1 MKLNYK
7 SSMWEYYNTFFY
19 NIKMICMVFN
29 LKFMDV
35 PQKIITLE
43 NIKEIVSDDSVKR
56 INFSSTHANA
66 LKRYKDQWKIT
77 LPFKDSIQ
85 PIIKKEIGNDID
97 LFVSDYGGVW
107 RSITNE
113 EYDKWH
119 AFITDYKNIVFLRDC
134 LDISLSLSMNIIKN
148 ESRTEIG
155 ELEYQSK
162 YNGKNDAEERLVSL
176 CKEWINKLPYYKDA
190 DLICAVPSRTPNNLP
205 QRIVSK
211 LGITATNISNSI
223 YWTSKTRNVKDA
235 EKVEDKISIL
245 EESGFTINNK
255 EQLKNKVVILFDD
268 LYMSGVT
275 LQYIAMKLKEAGV
288 QRVLGLTIVKSRS
301 NSTR

>member
-1 MKLNYK
+1 
-7 SSMWEYYNTFFY
+7 
-19 NIKMICMVFN
+19 
-29 LKFMDV
+29 MDV
-35 PQKIITLE
+35 PQKAITLE
-43 NIKEIVSDDSVKR
+43 NIKESVSSNSTKR
-56 INFSSTHANA
+56 INFSSSHAGA
-66 LKRYKDQWKIT
+66 LKKYNDQWKIT

-97 LFVSDYGGVW
+97 LFDSDYGGVW
-107 RSITNE
+107 RFITNE

-119 AFITDYKNIVFLRDC
+119 DFITYYKNIVFLRDC
-134 LDISLSLSMNIIKN
+134 LDISLSLSMNIIEN

-162 YNGKNDAEERLVSL
+162 YNSNNDAEEQLVSL

-190 DLICAVPSRTPNNLP
+190 DLICAVPSNTPNNLP
-205 QRIVSK
+205 QRIVDK
-211 LGITATNISNSI
+211 LDITATNISNTI
-223 YWTSKTRNVKDA
+223 LWTSKTRNVKDA
-235 EKVEDKISIL
+235 ENVEDKISIL

>member
-1 MKLNYK
+1 MA
-7 SSMWEYYNTFFY
+7 
-19 NIKMICMVFN
+19 FN
-29 LKFMDV
+29 SKNLLFMDV
-35 PQKIITLE
+35 PQKTITLE
-43 NIKEIVSDDSVKR
+43 NIKEIVSDDSTKR
-56 INFSSTHANA
+56 INFSSTHARA
-66 LKRYKDQWKIT
+66 LKEYKDQWKIT

-119 AFITDYKNIVFLRDC
+119 DFITYYKNIVFLRDC
-134 LDISLSLSMNIIKN
+134 LDISLSLSMNIIEN

-162 YNGKNDAEERLVSL
+162 YNNNNDAEEQLVSL

-190 DLICAVPSRTPNNLP
+190 DLICAVPSNTPNNLP
-205 QRIVSK
+205 QRIADK
-211 LGITATNISNSI
+211 LDITATNISNTI
-223 YWTSKTRNVKDA
+223 LWTSKTRNVKDA
-235 EKVEDKISIL
+235 ENVEDKISIL

-275 LQYIAMKLKEAGV
+275 LQYIAMKLKKAGV

>member
-1 MKLNYK
+1 MA
-7 SSMWEYYNTFFY
+7 
-19 NIKMICMVFN
+19 FN
-29 LKFMDV
+29 FKNLLFMGV
-35 PQKIITLE
+35 PQKAITLE
-43 NIKEIVSDDSVKR
+43 NIKEIVSSNSTKR
-56 INFSSTHANA
+56 INFSSSHAGA
-66 LKRYKDQWKIT
+66 LKEYKDQWKIT
-77 LPFKDSIQ
+77 LPFKESIQ

-119 AFITDYKNIVFLRDC
+119 DFITRYKNIVFLRDC
-134 LDISLSLSMNIIKN
+134 LDISLSLSMNIIEN

-162 YNGKNDAEERLVSL
+162 YNSNNDAEEQLVSL

-190 DLICAVPSRTPNNLP
+190 DLICAVPSNTPNNLP
-205 QRIVSK
+205 QRIVDK
-211 LGITATNISNSI
+211 LDITATNISNTIS
-223 YWTSKTRNVKDA
+223 WTSKTKDVKNA

-245 EESGFTINNK
+245 EESGFTIDNI
-255 EQLKNKVVILFDD
+255 EQLKDKVIILFDD

>member
-1 MKLNYK
+1 MA
-7 SSMWEYYNTFFY
+7 
-19 NIKMICMVFN
+19 FN
-29 LKFMDV
+29 FKNLLFMDV
-35 PQKIITLE
+35 PQKAITLE
-43 NIKEIVSDDSVKR
+43 NIKESVSSNSTKR
-56 INFSSTHANA
+56 INFSSSHAGA
-66 LKRYKDQWKIT
+66 LKKYNDQWKIT

-97 LFVSDYGGVW
+97 LFDSDYGGVW
-107 RSITNE
+107 RFITNE

-119 AFITDYKNIVFLRDC
+119 DFITYYKNIVFLRDC
-134 LDISLSLSMNIIKN
+134 LDISLSLSMNIIEN

-162 YNGKNDAEERLVSL
+162 YNSNNDAEEQLVSL

-190 DLICAVPSRTPNNLP
+190 DLICAVPSNTPNNLP
-205 QRIVSK
+205 QRIVDK
-211 LGITATNISNSI
+211 LDITATNISNTI
-223 YWTSKTRNVKDA
+223 LWTSKTRNVKDA
-235 EKVEDKISIL
+235 ENVEDKISIL
-245 EESGFTINNK
+245 EQSGFTINNK

>member
-1 MKLNYK
+1 MA
-7 SSMWEYYNTFFY
+7 
-19 NIKMICMVFN
+19 FN
-29 LKFMDV
+29 FTNLLFMGV
-35 PQKIITLE
+35 PQKAITLE
-43 NIKEIVSDDSVKR
+43 NIKEIVSSNSTKR
-56 INFSSTHANA
+56 INFSSSHAGA
-66 LKRYKDQWKIT
+66 LKKYNDQWKIT

-85 PIIKKEIGNDID
+85 PIIKKEIGNDIS
-97 LFVSDYGGVW
+97 LFASKYESGGVW

-113 EYDKWH
+113 EYNRWH
-119 AFITDYKNIVFLRDC
+119 DFITCYNNIVFLRDC
-134 LDISLSLSMNIIKN
+134 LDISLSLSMNIIEN

-162 YNGKNDAEERLVSL
+162 YNSNNDAEEQLVSL

-190 DLICAVPSRTPNNLP
+190 DLICAVPSNTPNNLP
-205 QRIVSK
+205 QRIVDK
-211 LGITATNISNSI
+211 LDITATNISNTI
-223 YWTSKTRNVKDA
+223 LWTSKTRNVKDA
-235 EKVEDKISIL
+235 ENVEDKISIL

>member
-1 MKLNYK
+1 
-7 SSMWEYYNTFFY
+7 
-19 NIKMICMVFN
+19 MIFN
-29 LKFMDV
+29 FKNLLFMSV
-35 PQKIITLE
+35 PQKTITLE
-43 NIKEIVSDDSVKR
+43 NIKEIISDDSPKR
-56 INFSSTHANA
+56 INFSSSHAMA
-66 LKRYKDQWKIT
+66 LKEYKDQWKII

-85 PIIKKEIGNDID
+85 PIIKKEIGSGID

-119 AFITDYKNIVFLRDC
+119 AFITYYKDIVFLRDL
-134 LDISLSLSMNIIKN
+134 LDISLSLSMNIIEN

-162 YNGKNDAEERLVSL
+162 YNGDNAAEERLVSL
-176 CKEWINKLPYYKDA
+176 CEQWINKLPYYKDA
-190 DLICAVPSRTPNNLP
+190 DLICAVPSKTPDNLP

-211 LGITATNISNSI
+211 LDITATNISNSI
-223 YWTSKTRNVKDA
+223 SWTSKTRNVKDA

-245 EESGFTINNK
+245 EESGFIINNK
-255 EQLKNKVVILFDD
+255 EQLENKVVILFDD

-301 NSTR
+301 NSTK

>member
-1 MKLNYK
+1 M
-7 SSMWEYYNTFFY
+7 
-19 NIKMICMVFN
+19 
-29 LKFMDV
+29 
-35 PQKIITLE
+35 
-43 NIKEIVSDDSVKR
+43 
-56 INFSSTHANA
+56 
-66 LKRYKDQWKIT
+66 
-77 LPFKDSIQ
+77 
-85 PIIKKEIGNDID
+85 
-97 LFVSDYGGVW
+97 
-107 RSITNE
+107 
-113 EYDKWH
+113 
-119 AFITDYKNIVFLRDC
+119 RDC
-134 LDISLSLSMNIIKN
+134 LDISLSLSMNIIEN

-162 YNGKNDAEERLVSL
+162 YNSNNDAEEQLVSL

-190 DLICAVPSRTPNNLP
+190 DLICAVPSNTPNNLP
-205 QRIVSK
+205 QRIVDK
-211 LGITATNISNSI
+211 LDITATNISNTI
-223 YWTSKTRNVKDA
+223 LWTSKTRNVKDA
-235 EKVEDKISIL
+235 ENVEDKISIL